1 MGHFMVGMLGFFLL
15 VLLLLAGLALGIV
28 KIVRGNTEG
37 KQDGMLDEEAKIIQ
51 ELHQELGRMEQR
63 IEALETILLDE
74 QGRKERK

>member
-1 MGHFMVGMLGFFLL
+1 MVGMLGFFLL

>member
-1 MGHFMVGMLGFFLL
+1 MVGMLGFFFL

>member
-1 MGHFMVGMLGFFLL
+1 MGHFMVGMLGFFFL